1 VKLQRERRKARR
13 RRLELMSDYF
23 EVEVTGRVIL
33 GKTEENGNNNL
44 SIIHLLN
51 RGIKGM
57 TS

>member
-1 VKLQRERRKARR
+1 
-13 RRLELMSDYF
+13 MSDYF